1 MQVQNPPPLPK
12 SSSQV
17 QDYDPTSTQ
26 HRGNENYTFSSE
38 PRPVQKDGKKLFRD
52 TVGHG
57 NEEDGDIRG
66 AYVLYF

>member
-1 MQVQNPPPLPK
+1 MQVQHPPSLPK
-12 SSSQV
+12 SASEV
-17 QDYDPTSTQ
+17 HDYDPTSAK

-57 NEEDGDIRG
+57 NEEDLDSRG
-66 AYVLYF
+66 AYVF